1 MHDNKLLS
9 KDDILKYLEE
19 INIHLK
25 AAGKQGEIIM
35 CGGASLAC
43 IYNARNSTYDIDAL
57 FEPAEDIRKIIGTIA
72 SEHDLNGDWLNDG
85 VKGFLNKKMTSSIYK
100 EYSNL
105 KVYSIDAD
113 CLLALKIT
121 SARTNSKDMDDSIW
135 LMKHLD
141 IKSFEEAID
150 IVEKYIPKARRT
162 ATSYFFAKEAF
173 GRYVDQ
179 KFSTL
184 KKLADNINN
193 QKDYPHHDKDEIER

>member
-1 MHDNKLLS
+1 MRDNRLLS
-9 KDDILKYLEE
+9 KEDILKYFEE

-57 FEPAEDIRKIIGTIA
+57 FEPAEDIRKIISRIA
-72 SEHDLNGDWLNDG
+72 SEHDLNDDWLNDG
-85 VKGFLNKKMTSSIYK
+85 VKGFLNETMTFSIYK

-105 KVYSIDAD
+105 KVYSIDAE
-113 CLLALKIT
+113 CLLALKVT
-121 SARTNSKDMDDSIW
+121 SARTNSKDMEDSIW

-141 IKSFEEAID
+141 IKSFESVTA
-150 IVEKYIPKARRT
+150 IVEKYIPEAKRT

-173 GRYVDQ
+173 GRYFDQ

-184 KKLADNINN
+184 NKTVDDISVQKK
-193 QKDYPHHDKDEIER
+193 YPKHDKDEIER

>member
-1 MHDNKLLS
+1 MHGNKLLS
-9 KDDILKYLEE
+9 KDDILQYFEE

-57 FEPAEDIRKIIGTIA
+57 FKPTEDIRKIISTIA
-72 SEHDLNGDWLNDG
+72 SEHDLNDDWLNDG
-85 VKGFLNKKMTSSIYK
+85 VKGFLNDKMTFSIYK

-105 KVYSIDAD
+105 KVYSIDAE

-121 SARTNSKDMDDSIW
+121 SARTNSKDMGDSIW

-141 IKSFEEAID
+141 IDSFESVID
-150 IVEKYIPKARRT
+150 IVEKYIPESRRT
-162 ATSYFFAKEAF
+162 TTSYFFARKHS
-173 GRYVDQ
+173 G
-179 KFSTL
+179 
-184 KKLADNINN
+184 NIPIKNSV
-193 QKDYPHHDKDEIER
+193 I

>member
-9 KDDILKYLEE
+9 KDDILKYFEE
-19 INIHLK
+19 INRHLK
-25 AAGKQGEIIM
+25 AVGKQGEIIM

-57 FEPAEDIRKIIGTIA
+57 FEPAEDIRKIISTIA
-72 SEHDLNGDWLNDG
+72 SEHDLNDDWLNDG

-105 KVYSIDAD
+105 KVYSIDTD

-141 IKSFEEAID
+141 IKSFEEVID
-150 IVEKYIPKARRT
+150 IVEKYIPEARRT

-173 GRYVDQ
+173 GRYSDQ
-179 KFSTL
+179 KFISL
-184 KKLADNINN
+184 KKIADNISA
-193 QKDYPHHDKDEIER
+193 QKEYPNHENDEIER

>member
-1 MHDNKLLS
+1 MHENKLLS
-9 KDDILKYLEE
+9 KEDILKYFEE

-25 AAGKQGEIIM
+25 AADKQGEIIM

-57 FEPAEDIRKIIGTIA
+57 FEPAEDIRKIISTIA
-72 SEHDLNGDWLNDG
+72 SDHDLNDDWLNDG
-85 VKGFLNKKMTSSIYK
+85 VKGFLNEKMTFSIYK

-105 KVYSIDAD
+105 KVYSIDTE
-113 CLLALKIT
+113 CLLALKVT
-121 SARTNSKDMDDSIW
+121 SARTNSKDMEDSIW

-141 IKSFEEAID
+141 IASFETVID

-173 GRYVDQ
+173 GKYSDQ

-184 KKLADNINN
+184 KKLAENLTSH
-193 QKDYPHHDKDEIER
+193 KEYPHHDIDEIER